1 MRAWITA
8 GSCLE
13 LENEAQ
19 PEVDLPWG
27 TEAVDTSSDAN
38 AIYVV
43 CSGSSPIDLSRCP
56 VQQAIERG
64 CRQIKVREVEE
75 VVESDAWLDGEVF
88 VEGVTPRDFEVEL
101 TQPRQIDLVAEAAG
115 RGALLIG

>member
-1 MRAWITA
+1 M
-8 GSCLE
+8 LE
-13 LENEAQ
+13 GHPQ
-19 PEVDLPWG
+19 PELYLPRG
-27 TEAVDTSSDAN
+27 PERVDTSSDAN

-56 VQQAIERG
+56 VQQAMERG

-101 TQPRQIDLVAEAAG
+101 TQPRQIDLVAGAAG
-115 RGALLIG
+115 RGALRIG